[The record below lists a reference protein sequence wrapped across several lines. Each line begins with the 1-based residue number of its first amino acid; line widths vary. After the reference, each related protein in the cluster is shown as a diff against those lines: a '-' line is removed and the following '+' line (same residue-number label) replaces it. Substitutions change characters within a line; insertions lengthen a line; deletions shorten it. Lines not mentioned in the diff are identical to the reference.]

1 MATEASGKKNK
12 NIGTGYVSDDSQ
24 RSGTSISNE
33 TIGNDAQQV
42 QKLDFSRKKVLISHK
57 TEESGIRVPYNP
69 ENSRHT
75 ESEDEQDPYGHLP
88 PHQAKILKRQVVTPE
103 LQRGIKVIYCYITR
117 NDAIII
123 AISFIFA
130 VASGATMP
138 LMNIVFGQL
147 QNSFQDYSNGRD
159 GSQSLTYSDF
169 TNQITKFVLYFIYL
183 AIGQFVASFVCTVG
197 FIYTGE
203 HITAK
208 IREHYLASCLRQNI
222 GFFDN
227 LGAGEVTTRITAET
241 SLIQD
246 GISEKVSLTIAAI
259 ATFITAYVV
268 GFIMYWKLTLILSCC
283 LFALFLTT
291 SIGSSFMLKNNKVS
305 LDAYAQGG
313 SLAEEVIS
321 SIRNA
326 IAFGTQDRLA
336 KKYGDYLDKGAKY
349 GYKMQKSMAG
359 MSATMW
365 LILYLTYSLAFWQGS
380 SYVLD
385 EVIPLSKLL
394 IVVFS
399 IIVGSFSLVNV
410 MPHIQA
416 FTTAIAAVGNIANTI
431 NRPSPIDP
439 MKDDGETLDH
449 VKGNLY
455 FKNVQHIY
463 PSRPEM
469 IVMENVSLKIPA
481 GKVTALVG
489 ASGSGKST
497 FIGLIERFYEPVGG
511 TIYLDGHDISQLNLR
526 WLRQQVAL
534 VSQEPTL
541 FSTSIY
547 QNIRYGLIGTK
558 FEYETEQKQRQL
570 IIDASKKANVHEFV
584 MRLPEGYET
593 NVGEKGF
600 LLSGGQKQRIAI
612 ARAIVSDPK
621 ILLLDEAT
629 SALDTKS
636 ESAVQAALEV
646 AAAGRTTIIIAHR
659 LSTIKDAH
667 NIVVM
672 SHGRIIEQ
680 GTHVKLINNKG
691 HYFDLVSAQDISG
704 TDALTINT
712 QEQLDEKEQHLIHE
726 IPTDF
731 GSDIKMHHV
740 ESPTTE
746 ASQKVTSNHER
757 RNLYSLWTLIALIK
771 SFNDPE
777 WKVMLSGLL
786 FSIICG
792 ATYPVMSVF
801 FAKEIS
807 TLSHPINDQNRAAL
821 KRSSDFWSAMLLMIA
836 VVQFIAYALQGA
848 AFGFCSEK
856 LIRRVRE
863 RAFRTILRQD
873 VTFFDKDENTSGSL
887 TAFLSTE
894 TTHVAGL
901 SGVTLGTLTMMM
913 ATLVIGVVMSLAVGW
928 KLSLVCLSATPVLL
942 ACGFYRFWI
951 LAQFQQRSKAEYAA
965 SASFASE
972 AVSSMRTVAS
982 LTREAGL
989 LNEYREALRTQ
1000 RRRSLVSVIKSS
1012 VLYAAS
1018 QSLIFLCLALGFWYG
1033 GTLIGKGDYN
1043 EFQFFLCLTTVI
1055 FGSQSAGTIFSFAPN
1070 MSNAHRAA
1078 TELKT
1083 LFDRQP
1089 TIDTW
1094 STEGERL
1101 EKVEGKIEF
1110 RQVYFRYPERPE
1122 QLVLRGLNLYIQPGQ
1137 YVALVG
1143 SSGCGKSTAV
1153 SLLERFY
1160 DPTAGEIYIDGKDIS
1175 KLNIADYRSFI
1186 SLVSQEPTL
1195 YQGTIK
1201 DNITLGSPCGDVS
1214 DEAVEFACREANI
1227 YDFILSLPDGFN
1239 TVVGSKGV
1247 LLSGGQKQRIAIA
1260 RALIRDPKILLLDE
1274 ATSALDSESEQLV
1287 QAALDNAA
1295 KGRTTIAV
1303 AHRLSTIQRAD
1314 RIYVFEMG
1322 SVIEEGTHVDLM
1334 KKNGRYAELVNL
1346 QSLTSDA

>member
-1 MATEASGKKNK
+1 MAAEASGKKNK
-12 NIGTGYVSDDSQ
+12 NIGTGYASDDSQ
-24 RSGTSISNE
+24 RSGASISNE
-33 TIGNDAQQV
+33 TIGNDAQEV
-42 QKLDFSRKKVLISHK
+42 QKVDFSHKEVLSSRK
-57 TEESGIRVPYNP
+57 TEESHIRMPHNL
-69 ENSRHT
+69 ENGRHA

-88 PHQAKILKRQVVTPE
+88 PHQANILKRQVVTPKV
-103 LQRGIKVIYCYITR
+103 QQGIKVIYCYITR

-123 AISFIFA
+123 GISSIFA

-147 QNSFQDYSNGRD
+147 QNSFQGYSNDRD
-159 GSQSLTYSDF
+159 GAQPLTYSDF

-183 AIGQFVASFVCTVG
+183 AI
-197 FIYTGE
+197 
-203 HITAK
+203 AK

-222 GFFDN
+222 AFFDN

-246 GISEKVSLTIAAI
+246 GISEKVSLTIAAV

-336 KKYGDYLDKGAKY
+336 RKYGEYLDKGAKY
-349 GYKMQKSMAG
+349 GYKMQKSMAF

-365 LILYLTYSLAFWQGS
+365 LILYLTYGLAFWQGS

-439 MKDDGETLDH
+439 MKDEGEKLDH

-511 TIYLDGHDISQLNLR
+511 TIYLDGHNISQLNLR

-558 FEYETEQKQRQL
+558 FEYETKQKQRQL
-570 IIDASKKANVHEFV
+570 IIEASKKANVHEFV

-680 GTHVKLINNKG
+680 GTHVELINSKG
-691 HYFDLVSAQDISG
+691 HYFDLVSAQDILG
-704 TDALTINT
+704 TDALTIDT
-712 QEQLDEKEQHLIHE
+712 QEQQLGEKEQRLIRD

-731 GSDIKMHHV
+731 GGDIKMHHV

-746 ASQKVTSNHER
+746 ASQKADSNHEIGKG
-757 RNLYSLWTLIALIK
+757 YSLWTLIALIK

-777 WKVMLSGLL
+777 WKIMITGIV

-873 VTFFDKDENTSGSL
+873 VAFFDKDENTSGSL

-913 ATLVIGVVMSLAVGW
+913 ATLIIGVVMSLAVGW

-972 AVSSMRTVAS
+972 AVSSIRTVAS
-982 LTREAGL
+982 LTREVGV
-989 LNEYREALRTQ
+989 LNEYKEALRAQ

-1094 STEGERL
+1094 SAEGERL

-1110 RQVYFRYPERPE
+1110 RQVYLRYPERPE

-1137 YVALVG
+1137 YIALVG
-1143 SSGCGKSTAV
+1143 SSGCGKSTAI

-1160 DPTAGEIYIDGKDIS
+1160 DPTAGEVYIDGKDIS
-1175 KLNIADYRSFI
+1175 TLNIADYRSFI

-1201 DNITLGSPCGDVS
+1201 DNITLGSACSDVS

-1227 YDFILSLPDGFN
+1227 YDFIISLPDGFN

-1274 ATSALDSESEQLV
+1274 ATSALDSESERLV

-1314 RIYVFEMG
+1314 RIYVFDMG
-1322 SVIEEGTHVDLM
+1322 RVIEEGTHADLM
-1334 KKNGRYAELVNL
+1334 KKNGRYSELVNL
-1346 QSLTSDA
+1346 QSLTNDA

>member
-1 MATEASGKKNK
+1 MTPEASGKTNE
-12 NIGTGYVSDDSQ
+12 NVGSGYASDDSK
-24 RSGTSISNE
+24 RSETSISHE
-33 TIGNDAQQV
+33 TIGNNIQEV
-42 QKLDFSRKKVLISHK
+42 QKPDFSHKETLISRKAEEFCNRVAYNLENVRHA
-57 TEESGIRVPYNP
+57 ESG
-69 ENSRHT
+69 
-75 ESEDEQDPYGHLP
+75 DKQDSYGHLP
-88 PHQAKILKRQVVTPE
+88 LHQANILKRQVVTLE
-103 LQRGIKVIYCYITR
+103 VQKGIKVLYCYITR

-123 AISFIFA
+123 AVSSLFA

-138 LMNIVFGQL
+138 LMNTVFGQL
-147 QNSFQDYSNGRD
+147 QNTFQSYSNGRD
-159 GSQSLTYSDF
+159 GGQSLTYSDF
-169 TNQITKFVLYFIYL
+169 TSQITKFVLYFIYL
-183 AIGQFVASFVCTVG
+183 AIGQFFASFVCTVG

-222 GFFDN
+222 GFFDK

-246 GISEKVSLTIAAI
+246 GISEKVSLIIAAI

-283 LFALFLTT
+283 LFALCLTT

-336 KKYGDYLDKGAKY
+336 KKYGAYLDKGAMY
-349 GYKMQKSMAG
+349 GYKMQKSMAY

-385 EVIPLSKLL
+385 EIIPLSKLL

-399 IIVGSFSLVNV
+399 IVVGSFSLVNV

-416 FTTAIAAVGNIANTI
+416 LTTAIAAVGTIANTI
-431 NRPSPIDP
+431 NRLSPLDP
-439 MKDDGETLDH
+439 MNDEGEKLDD

-469 IVMENVSLKIPA
+469 IVMDNVSLRIPA
-481 GKVTALVG
+481 GKTTALVG

-497 FIGLIERFYEPVGG
+497 FISLIERFYEPIGG

-570 IIDASKKANVHEFV
+570 IIEASKKANAHDFV
-584 MRLPEGYET
+584 TKLHEGYET

-636 ESAVQAALEV
+636 ESVVQAALEV
-646 AAAGRTTIIIAHR
+646 AAAGRTTITIAHR

-680 GTHVKLINNKG
+680 GTHVELLTSRG
-691 HYFDLVSAQDISG
+691 HYFDLVSAQNILG
-704 TDALTINT
+704 TDALTIDA
-712 QEQLDEKEQHLIHE
+712 QEQLDEKEQHFIQE

-731 GSDIKMHHV
+731 GSDIKVHHV
-740 ESPTTE
+740 ESVLAETSKK
-746 ASQKVTSNHER
+746 ANSNHDREKG
-757 RNLYSLWTLIALIK
+757 YGLWTLIALIK

-777 WKVMLSGLL
+777 WKIMLLGLF

-792 ATYPVMSVF
+792 ASYPVMSVF

-807 TLSHPINDQNRAAL
+807 TLSRPINDQNRATL
-821 KRSSDFWSAMLLMIA
+821 KRDSDFWSAMLLMIA

-848 AFGFCSEK
+848 AFGFCSER

-873 VTFFDKDENTSGSL
+873 VAFFDKDENTSGAL

-901 SGVTLGTLTMMM
+901 SGVTLGTLAMMM
-913 ATLVIGVVMSLAVGW
+913 ATLVIGLIMSLAIGW
-928 KLSLVCLSATPVLL
+928 KLSLVSLSATPALL

-982 LTREAGL
+982 LTRESGVL
-989 LNEYREALRTQ
+989 DEYKEALKTQ
-1000 RRRSLVSVIKSS
+1000 RRRSLISVIKSS

-1033 GTLIGKGDYN
+1033 GTLIGKGVYN

-1055 FGSQSAGTIFSFAPN
+1055 FGSQSAGTIFSFAPS

-1078 TELKT
+1078 SELKA

-1094 STEGERL
+1094 SAEGERL
-1101 EKVEGKIEF
+1101 EKVDGTIEF
-1110 RQVYFRYPERPE
+1110 RQVYFRYPERPK
-1122 QLVLRGLNLYIQPGQ
+1122 QPVLRGLNLYIKPGQ
-1137 YVALVG
+1137 YIALVG
-1143 SSGCGKSTAV
+1143 SSGCGKSTTI

-1160 DPTAGEIYIDGKDIS
+1160 DPLAGEIYIDGKDIS
-1175 KLNIADYRSFI
+1175 TLNIADYRSFI

-1201 DNITLGSPCGDVS
+1201 DNITLGSPFGDVS
-1214 DEAVEFACREANI
+1214 DEVIESACREANI
-1227 YDFILSLPDGFN
+1227 YDFIISLPDGFN
-1239 TVVGSKGV
+1239 TVVGSKGA

-1314 RIYVFEMG
+1314 RIYVFDMG
-1322 SVIEEGTHVDLM
+1322 RVIEEGSHVDLM
-1334 KKNGRYAELVNL
+1334 KKNGRYAELVDL
-1346 QSLTSDA
+1346 QSLTMDA